1 MTAGSRSTLLPDAQ
15 YCYRP
20 KIMKWAL
27 RTVLAATL
35 AIGACFA
42 LQAAQDPGLADAT
55 RSPREIYNGLNALR
69 VDNAQIYAVSEIRL
83 RRDTISLI
91 FSEGILGFL
100 QAYDGRVTGV
110 VFSGRGHVSAN
121 LRDPAEKQSLVHFLG
136 VPLLDQSFSRAYL
149 RFDDGSA
156 EEILDQLRR
165 SGASPMSADEFASTW
180 DQSVANLNPGQSTRL
195 VVDWVSA
202 TPVPYF
208 YAELVDERLG
218 PFDVLIDGR
227 RIDTVTIGQNRWAAG
242 NHIYDVWASFVG
254 SSSSP
259 PAPRAFV
266 PVSYTI
272 DTTIENDRTLE
283 GTTTLELRA
292 GGSGDRGIVLEMS
305 RFLTVQS
312 AQDADG
318 HALEIF
324 QNDALSQ
331 NQLAERGNDMVL
343 MFLPESPR
351 AGQTYRIR
359 LTYRGSVISDAGN
372 GVYFVG
378 NRGIWYPHLEG
389 MSQFAPFDMTFHWPR
404 KLRLVATGQKVEEHE
419 EGDRRIGHWR
429 SEGPAVIAGFN
440 LGDYQIQNIEAVEG
454 VKSEMAMNRALE
466 SALANQLHSPTSV
479 APMIAGPMRPNRRLR
494 PPVAF
499 AEDPPALVTGPLK
512 ELGQEIAGAVRFGK
526 LWMGP
531 FPFQQLVVSQVPGT
545 FGQGFPGL
553 LYLPSLSFLTDT
565 AQQRVGMSGNAK
577 EALNEVIPYHEV
589 AHQWWGNI
597 VGWDNYRDQWL
608 TEGLA
613 NYVAFAGA
621 DAEKPGAHLLTHWLD
636 GYRKDLTSR
645 VSGQEST
652 VDDAGPLVHGMRLNS
667 SRDPAAYEKII
678 YGKGSWVF
686 HMLRMMM
693 QDPASKNPDERFI
706 GLLHG
711 LLESHRYRAL
721 STEDLQ
727 KAVERVM
734 TPAMALEGGHSM
746 DWFFE
751 QFVRST
757 GVPAYELE
765 YSVRPGPKG
774 FVVRGKLIQK
784 NVPDDFV
791 LRVPIYGQ
799 AQGSKPA
806 LLGHVVT
813 SGDETSFQFV
823 SATLP
828 KRLLIDPQM
837 TLLCVSPSSSPAAPE

>member
-1 MTAGSRSTLLPDAQ
+1 MRRVLQAVLTASLAMGACLAS
-15 YCYRP
+15 
-20 KIMKWAL
+20 
-27 RTVLAATL
+27 LAAEGSSLPNT
-35 AIGACFA
+35 
-42 LQAAQDPGLADAT
+42 T
-55 RSPREIYNGLNALR
+55 ERPREIYKALNALR
-69 VDNAQIYAVSEIRL
+69 VDSTQIYAVNEIRL
-83 RRDTISLI
+83 RRDAVSLI
-91 FSEGILGFL
+91 FSDGVLGFL

-121 LRDPAEKQSLVHFLG
+121 LRDPAEKQSLAHFLG
-136 VPLLDQSFSRAYL
+136 VPLLDQSFSSAYL

-165 SGASPMSADEFASTW
+165 SGANPMSADDFVSTW
-180 DQSVANLNPGQSTRL
+180 DKSVANLNPAQSTRL
-195 VVDWVSA
+195 LVDWVA
-202 TPVPYF
+202 ETPVPFF
-208 YAELVDERLG
+208 YAELVDERWG
-218 PFDVLIDGR
+218 AFDILIDGR
-227 RIDTVTIGQNRWAAG
+227 RTDTVLIGQDRWAAG
-242 NHIYDVWASFVG
+242 NHFYDVWASFAG
-254 SSSSP
+254 SNASP
-259 PAPRAFV
+259 TPPPAFV
-266 PVSYTI
+266 PVSYTV

-283 GTTTLELRA
+283 GTTTIEVRA
-292 GGSGDRGIVLEMS
+292 GGSGDRTIALELS
-305 RFLTVQS
+305 RFLKVQS

-318 HALEIF
+318 HVLDLF
-324 QNDALSQ
+324 QNEALTQ
-331 NQLAERGNDMVL
+331 NQVAQGGNNMVL
-343 MFLPESPR
+343 VFLPEPLR

-359 LTYRGSVISDAGN
+359 LVYRGSVISDAGN

-378 NRGIWYPHLEG
+378 DRGIWYPHLGG
-389 MSQFAPFDMTFHWPR
+389 MAQFAAFDTTFHWPR
-404 KLRLVATGQKVEEHE
+404 KLRLVATGQKVEERE
-419 EGDRRIGHWR
+419 EGDRRMGRWR

-440 LGDYQIQNIEAVEG
+440 LGDYQIEDIEAVEG
-454 VKSEMAMNRALE
+454 VKIEMAMNRALE
-466 SALANQLHSPTSV
+466 SALASQLRSPTSV
-479 APMIAGPMRPNRRLR
+479 GPLIAGPMRPNRRLR

-499 AEDPPALVTGPLK
+499 SEDPPALVTGPLK

-565 AQQRVGMSGNAK
+565 AQQRVGVSGNAQ

-613 NYVAFAGA
+613 NYVALAGA

-645 VSGQEST
+645 VSGQESA
-652 VDDAGPLVHGMRLNS
+652 VDDAGPLVHGLRLNS